1 MEYGMM
7 ILPQLNIFDGR
18 LEITCH
24 LPDGVDEPDDGM
36 DDAILRY
43 ISNLDIDWLAD
54 PASDY
59 RGEDE
64 DDYSSA

>member
-1 MEYGMM
+1 MAMEYGMM

-18 LEITCH
+18 LEISCH
-24 LPDGVDEPDDGM
+24 LPDGVDEEP

-43 ISNLDIDWLAD
+43 VSNLDIDWLAD
-54 PASDY
+54 PSSDY

-64 DDYSSA
+64 DDY

>member
-1 MEYGMM
+1 MAMEYGMM
-7 ILPQLNIFDGR
+7 ILPQVNIFDGR

-24 LPDGVDEPDDGM
+24 LPDGVDEEP

-43 ISNLDIDWLAD
+43 VSNLDIDWLAD
-54 PASDY
+54 PSSDY

-64 DDYSSA
+64 DDY

>member
-7 ILPQLNIFDGR
+7 ILPQLNTFDGR

-24 LPDGVDEPDDGM
+24 LPDGVDEEP

-43 ISNLDIDWLAD
+43 VSNLDIDWLAD
-54 PASDY
+54 PSSDY

-64 DDYSSA
+64 DDY